1 MEYALPIIGLVAI
14 FAAVRWWY
22 WRDYKAK
29 HADQPLFLT
38 HTPDGF
44 PVGSVRNGY
53 RITRLERVGPT
64 ALAAGGVAPCWQ
76 VHGIKTPNA
85 ELCGG
90 PSGPSERAP
99 GYASGGKD

>member
-44 PVGSVRNGY
+44 PVGSVRDGY

-85 ELCGG
+85 GIH
-90 PSGPSERAP
+90 RAADGRP
-99 GYASGGKD
+99 VE

>member
-1 MEYALPIIGLVAI
+1 MSAPTFEKDRTMEYALPLIGLVAI

-22 WRDYKAK
+22 WRDYKVK
-29 HADQPLFLT
+29 HADKPLFLT

-44 PVGSVRNGY
+44 PVGSVRDGY

-64 ALAAGGVAPCWQ
+64 ALAAGGVASCWQ

-85 ELCGG
+85 
-90 PSGPSERAP
+90 
-99 GYASGGKD
+99 